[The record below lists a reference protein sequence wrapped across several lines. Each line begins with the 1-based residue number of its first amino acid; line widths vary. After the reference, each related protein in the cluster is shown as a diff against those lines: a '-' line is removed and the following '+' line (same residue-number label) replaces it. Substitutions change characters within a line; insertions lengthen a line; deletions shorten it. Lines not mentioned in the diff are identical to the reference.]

1 MLTKAPIATC
11 EIERTYERTYERTC
25 EPARSGAAWH
35 PRAVPMAPR
44 PNAALPL
51 PEQPTID
58 VVDESF
64 IRVERA
70 VLAREVARRWTTWW
84 PGLHLQ
90 IYMDRGIEG
99 MRWTVAGEMVGSSE
113 IWLEEH
119 APGVI
124 VHYYLRAEPTVPGSA
139 TTPRPLD
146 GTRRARARVAAMRQ
160 RHVLAWKQVV
170 WSMKDELEADAHPY
184 RQ

>member
-1 MLTKAPIATC
+1 
-11 EIERTYERTYERTC
+11 
-25 EPARSGAAWH
+25 
-35 PRAVPMAPR
+35 MAPR

-124 VHYYLRAEPTVPGSA
+124 VHYYLRAEPTVPGSS
-139 TTPRPLD
+139 TTPRPAARN
-146 GTRRARARVAAMRQ
+146 RRALRQVADIRR
-160 RHVLAWKQVV
+160 RHVLAWKSVV
-170 WSMKDELEADAHPY
+170 WALKDELEADANT
-184 RQ
+184 RR

>member
-1 MLTKAPIATC
+1 MLPC
-11 EIERTYERTYERTC
+11 PY
-25 EPARSGAAWH
+25 PSS
-35 PRAVPMAPR
+35 R
-44 PNAALPL
+44 P
-51 PEQPTID
+51 
-58 VVDESF
+58 S
-64 IRVERA
+64 
-70 VLAREVARRWTTWW
+70 TWW